1 MPVFIE
7 YPTEF
12 SQQDLTDLDKI
23 YADMPAEL
31 LAPYADAATLIQQG
45 IADKT
50 IVVARFN
57 SRLLGAALLNR
68 QSKPWLLSHL
78 CIREITRQRGV
89 AKRLVS
95 EVYRVAQQEQSS
107 LALCIPQQLDSL
119 QQWAKGNNYPTQ
131 LSN

>member
-12 SQQDLTDLDKI
+12 SQQDLADLDKI

-31 LAPYADAATLIQQG
+31 FAPYADAATLIKHG
-45 IADKT
+45 IANNALVT
-50 IVVARFN
+50 ARFN

-68 QSKPWLLSHL
+68 QSTQWLLSHL
-78 CIREITRQRGV
+78 CVRKITRQRGV
-89 AKRLVS
+89 AKRLMS
-95 EVYRVAQQEQSS
+95 ELHRAAQQEQTN
-107 LALCIPQQLDSL
+107 LTLCIPPQLNAL
-119 QQWAKGNNYPTQ
+119 QQWAKSNDYPTQ

>member
-31 LAPYADAATLIQQG
+31 LAPYADATTLIQQG

-68 QSKPWLLSHL
+68 QSKAWLLSHL
-78 CIREITRQRGV
+78 CVREITRQRGV
-89 AKRLVS
+89 AKRLIAEVS
-95 EVYRVAQQEQSS
+95 RYAEQEQRGVTF
-107 LALCIPQQLDSL
+107 AIPEQLDTAL
-119 QQWAKGNNYPTQ
+119 QWAKNNKYPTQ
-131 LSN
+131 QPN

>member
-7 YPTEF
+7 YPTEL
-12 SQQDLTDLDKI
+12 SQQDLADLDKI

-31 LAPYADAATLIQQG
+31 LAPYADATTLIEHG
-45 IADKT
+45 IANNALVT
-50 IVVARFN
+50 ARFN

-68 QSKPWLLSHL
+68 QSTQWLLSHL

-95 EVYRVAQQEQSS
+95 EVHRVAQQEQTS
-107 LALCIPQQLDSL
+107 LTLSIPQQLDSL
-119 QQWAKGNNYPTQ
+119 QQWAKSNDYPTQ